1 MFETKKI
8 PMRKDVDRLP
18 IDFSLQISTVITSLL
33 LMYTQKKIKFLVL
46 WVVLSTI
53 KPIFS
58 YLLSYLLKVKRIL
71 GSQDAQLL

>member
-8 PMRKDVDRLP
+8 PMRKGVDRLP
-18 IDFSLQISTVITSLL
+18 IDFSLQISTVITSLM

-58 YLLSYLLKVKRIL
+58 YLLTYLLKVKRIL
-71 GSQDAQLL
+71 RSQDAQLL

>member
-18 IDFSLQISTVITSLL
+18 IDFSLQISTVITSLM